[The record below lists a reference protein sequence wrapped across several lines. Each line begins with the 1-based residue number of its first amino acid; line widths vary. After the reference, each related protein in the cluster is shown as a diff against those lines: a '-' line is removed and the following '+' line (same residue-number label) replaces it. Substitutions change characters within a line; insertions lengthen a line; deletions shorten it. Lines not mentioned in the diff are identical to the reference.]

1 MVQGFDWV
9 VSTGGFGLDLVRV
22 LRNAGARVAKTV
34 SDLSKHLGMLYCCN
48 GCHSGRSGFGL
59 SPGLFV
65 ILPR

>member
-34 SDLSKHLGMLYCCN
+34 SDLSKHLGMLYCCD
-48 GCHSGRSGFGL
+48 
-59 SPGLFV
+59 
-65 ILPR
+65 